1 MMVPFAEVG
10 NHGIKCRIMEKK
22 MTFRSTMLPPVCTPL
37 GPKGGQEASVCSWVS
52 VDRVWI
58 YGLGRKRSKYIYLRL
73 SIGYSLRGKRRGPAA
88 SPQLETSSH
97 YPTMF
102 QHRTPRNLRI
112 KIVSVASGRTP
123 IKISLSKKR
132 NASIPITEIRNPLL
146 AISLLCFL

>member
-10 NHGIKCRIMEKK
+10 NHGIKCRIMEK

-88 SPQLETSSH
+88 SP
-97 YPTMF
+97 
-102 QHRTPRNLRI
+102 
-112 KIVSVASGRTP
+112 
-123 IKISLSKKR
+123 
-132 NASIPITEIRNPLL
+132 
-146 AISLLCFL
+146 